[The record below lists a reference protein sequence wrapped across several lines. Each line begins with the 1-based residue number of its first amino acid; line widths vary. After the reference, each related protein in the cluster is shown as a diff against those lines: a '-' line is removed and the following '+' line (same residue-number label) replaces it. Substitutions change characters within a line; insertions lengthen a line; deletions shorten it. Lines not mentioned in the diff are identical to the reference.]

1 MVHEL
6 FDELMS
12 LKLDGLID
20 ELDDRRLDEHL
31 GECELCAR
39 AWLMLRQTHVI
50 LRNSASEPL
59 PVPSSFHSKVMAQVA
74 APTPQPQTAQ
84 PTHSKPLLLPATST
98 GRLGDTPS
106 LQGVG
111 VPAFSAHTRRLPYA
125 PTIGLNDNTDWQR
138 QVVGYLRNAGAIIVA
153 LAGMAALFLALTMS
167 GVIKLGGALGEGI
180 STLRTLFEAVGAW
193 FQSLF
198 ATSGSALIAASAVIA
213 GLLLLA
219 GWQVITT
226 YQRAVLEGRGHT
238 GALTGALN
246 TGPLEVAA

>member
-1 MVHEL
+1 MVHEV

-20 ELDDRRLDEHL
+20 ELDDRRLNEHL
-31 GECELCAR
+31 GECDLCSR
-39 AWLMLRQTHVI
+39 AWLILRQAHVI

-74 APTPQPQTAQ
+74 APAPQPQTA
-84 PTHSKPLLLPATST
+84 HSKPLLLPATST

-125 PTIGLNDNTDWQR
+125 PTIGLNDSTDWQR
-138 QVVGYLRNAGAIIVA
+138 QVVGYLRNAAAISVS

-213 GLLLLA
+213 GLLLLV
-219 GWQVITT
+219 GWQVIIT
-226 YQRAVLEGRGHT
+226 YQRTVIEGRGHT